1 MKKMGEIRG
10 LFIVVGANAKVPKG
24 LKNTPI
30 VMGTCLKAQGEEGCY
45 VVGCPPN
52 NDQMLAAI
60 RKVCK
65 LA

>member
-1 MKKMGEIRG
+1 
-10 LFIVVGANAKVPKG
+10 VPKG

-30 VMGTCLKAQGEEGCY
+30 VMGTCLKAQEKEGCY

-60 RKVCK
+60 RKVCE